1 MNKLKQWFYR
11 WKLRRVVAALAI
23 RTSIRPNDTDGVFA
37 FAKMLE
43 ATEIM
48 TRGLKKDDEVSLQ
61 CTRKELDQ
69 FIRYMTTLHD
79 SRLSLL
85 IRARIGLATLT
96 ARAEK
101 VLGETPVEVLKTE
114 AAKTLAGRKSSIVDA
129 AGRKMDIAL

>member
-1 MNKLKQWFYR
+1 MKRMKQWFYR
-11 WKLRRVVAALAI
+11 WKLKRVVAALAL
-23 RTSIRPNDTDGVFA
+23 RTSVHSGDKDGVYA

-48 TRGLKKDDEVSLQ
+48 TRGMKKADEVVMT
-61 CTRKELDQ
+61 CERHELDQ

-96 ARAEK
+96 ANAEK
-101 VLGETPVEVLKTE
+101 VLGE
-114 AAKTLAGRKSSIVDA
+114 
-129 AGRKMDIAL
+129 